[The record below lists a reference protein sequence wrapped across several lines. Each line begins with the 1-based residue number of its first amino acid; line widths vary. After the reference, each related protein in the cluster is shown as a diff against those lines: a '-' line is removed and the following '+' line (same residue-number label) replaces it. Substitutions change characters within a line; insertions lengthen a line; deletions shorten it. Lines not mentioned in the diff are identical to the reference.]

1 MQALER
7 RHDLLADTGGRSARG
22 EPVQDRLDLVRRR
35 MPSRAQAVGR
45 EAVAKIA
52 KLRLRSRAGRRR
64 LDDLRPELLAAE
76 AGVFVGLRAPE
87 LMVDVERAYAVAEG
101 PKCMPKAG
109 RVRATRDEAEHVAAG
124 RNEVVPADVLLDPR
138 TENAG
143 VHERIVGS
151 G

>member
-1 MQALER
+1 VPR
-7 RHDLLADTGGRSARG
+7 CT
-22 EPVQDRLDLVRRR
+22 
-35 MPSRAQAVGR
+35 QAVGR
-45 EAVAKIA
+45 EAVAKVA
-52 KLRLRSRAGRRR
+52 ELRLAARAGRRR
-64 LDDLRPELLAAE
+64 LHDLCPELLVTKTA
-76 AGVFVGLRAPE
+76 VVVGLRAAE

-109 RVRATRDEAEHVAAG
+109 RVRATRDQAQHVAAG